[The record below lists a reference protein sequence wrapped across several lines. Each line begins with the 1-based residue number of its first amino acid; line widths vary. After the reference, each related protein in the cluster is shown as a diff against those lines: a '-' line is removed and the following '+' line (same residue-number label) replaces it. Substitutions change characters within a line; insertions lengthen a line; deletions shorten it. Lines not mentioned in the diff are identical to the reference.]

1 MGILTSDPY
10 ENAWIILGLGVA
22 AILVASIIG
31 GGLFLAAKDKVP
43 TLDDLICTSLI
54 LISALIPLG
63 LFSSG
68 FFIDF
73 INQSYEYSTGSI
85 VGFFGVLATALFG
98 SSTFA
103 DFSKKFVGL
112 LPPVKGSDGS
122 ISYLGVA
129 VLVLILGV
137 LAGGSGAAFG
147 AGGTQ
152 WGEGITIGVVT
163 PIVLILLA
171 GYGLMG
177 SFSQAPGPVQGP
189 LTADATV
196 EQLFRGGAGFRID
209 PYPSGYCDVPGFTW
223 AANKMAPASIV
234 LTQTILW
241 FHMIQDWATGNTA
254 HTPMMGTGS
263 LLMFALQWFAL
274 AKNGCL
280 AQYRAGVYS
289 PILSLI
295 ISIAVAG
302 ASYGVLKNMPV
313 SASGGGGGPSKVKPI
328 PATPGSDKFVCPSG
342 YKLGPSGDCEK
353 MLGPGGSQFVEQIL
367 VGGQQK
373 TSAPVDDD
381 QDAFVCE
388 AYKDGEL
395 VTSTIV
401 E

>member
-10 ENAWIILGLGVA
+10 ENAWIIIGLGAA
-22 AILVASIIG
+22 AIIVASIIG

-43 TLDDLICTSLI
+43 TLDDLVCTALI

-85 VGFFGVLATALFG
+85 VGFFGALATAIFG
-98 SSTFA
+98 SSAFA
-103 DFSKKFVGL
+103 DLSKKLVGF
-112 LPPVKGSDGS
+112 LPPVKGVDGS
-122 ISYLGVA
+122 VSYLGVT
-129 VLVLILGV
+129 VLVLILGL
-137 LAGGSGAAFG
+137 LAGSSGAAFG

-152 WGEGITIGVVT
+152 WGEGITAGVVT
-163 PIVLILLA
+163 PIILILLA

-177 SFSQAPGPVQGP
+177 SFSPESVPAVMS
-189 LTADATV
+189 
-196 EQLFRGGAGFRID
+196 GGSTFQIS

-223 AANKMAPASIV
+223 AANKMAPVSIV

-241 FHMIQDWATGNTA
+241 FHMIQDWATGNTS
-254 HTPMMGTGS
+254 HTPMAGTMS
-263 LLMFALQWFAL
+263 ILMFALQWFGL
-274 AKNGCL
+274 SKNGCL
-280 AQYRAGVYS
+280 ESYRSGIYS

-302 ASYGVLKNMPV
+302 TSYGVLKNMPT
-313 SASGGGGGPSKVKPI
+313 STGGGGGGPSKVKPI
-328 PATPGSDKFVCPSG
+328 PATPGSDKFVCPGG

-353 MLGPGGSQFVEQIL
+353 MLGPGGSQFEKQIL
-367 VGGQQK
+367 VGGQ
-373 TSAPVDDD
+373 SAPVDDD